1 MRKGRKMDNL
11 LLYLLKVSVVTMLL
25 YLCYILFF
33 SKDTFYFRNRI
44 FLIGLLLLSIII
56 PLLNVFN
63 LFATESSIE
72 NTSSIKSIILSGTTL
87 EAIVSN
93 KITSF
98 DLNSILIWI
107 YFLVTGLFLLRIISS
122 VAQTLM
128 MIRKGTIQN
137 TKFPK
142 VVLSEMEHPPY
153 SFFPYVVI
161 PKKTY
166 ESSDYLEILEH
177 ETAHIKQGHTFD
189 LFFSELLIAFLWFN
203 PFMWLIKR
211 SIVLN
216 HEYLADNFSLKSSC
230 NVKEYQYKLLNIPTS
245 LMNVPLAHNFSSLIK
260 NRIVMINKKPTRNY
274 ATLKSLII
282 LPVVAILFVMFS
294 FKPENTLTN
303 TGNQKPLFSK
313 TSESEILVFLAKN
326 TGYPQEARSSSDTGK
341 VFVVVKMNKG
351 GVIKECK
358 AFTDKKAVNVPLLPE
373 IVIVGYKPSGG
384 TSATKSTKATS
395 NEHPTLKTECLR
407 VTNTLS
413 DVKIPEWK
421 DKDMEF
427 AIQFKFALK

>member
-1 MRKGRKMDNL
+1 M
-11 LLYLLKVSVVTMLL
+11 
-25 YLCYILFF
+25 
-33 SKDTFYFRNRI
+33 
-44 FLIGLLLLSIII
+44 
-56 PLLNVFN
+56 
-63 LFATESSIE
+63 
-72 NTSSIKSIILSGTTL
+72 
-87 EAIVSN
+87 
-93 KITSF
+93 
-98 DLNSILIWI
+98 
-107 YFLVTGLFLLRIISS
+107 
-122 VAQTLM
+122 
-128 MIRKGTIQN
+128 
-137 TKFPK
+137 FPK
-142 VVLSEMEHPPY
+142 VVLSEMEHPPF

-166 ESSDYLEILEH
+166 KSSDYLEILEH

-189 LFFSELLIAFLWFN
+189 LLFSELLIAFLWFN

-282 LPVVAILFVMFS
+282 FPVVAILLVMFS
-294 FKPENTLTN
+294 FKPENTITN

-313 TSESEILVFLAKN
+313 TSETEILKFIGIN
-326 TGYPQEARSSSDTGK
+326 TGYPQEARNSSDTGK

-358 AFTDKKAVNVPLLPE
+358 AYTDKKAVNVPLLPE

-384 TSATKSTKATS
+384 TSAAKTTKAST
-395 NEHPTLKTECLR
+395 NEHPILKTECLR
-407 VTNTLS
+407 VANTLS
-413 DVKIPEWK
+413 DAKIPEWK

-427 AIQFKFALK
+427 ALEIKFMLK

>member
-1 MRKGRKMDNL
+1 MDNL

-25 YLCYILFF
+25 YLCYVLFF
-33 SKDTFYFRNRI
+33 SKDTFYLRNRI
-44 FLIGLLLLSIII
+44 FLIGFLLLSIII

-63 LFATESSIE
+63 IFDTESSTG
-72 NTSSIKSIILSGTTL
+72 NTNSVKNIILSGTSL
-87 EAIVSN
+87 EAIVSE

-98 DLNSILIWI
+98 DLYSILIWI
-107 YFLVTGLFLLRIISS
+107 NFIVTGLFLLRIISS

-128 MIRKGTIQN
+128 IIRKGTIQN
-137 TKFPK
+137 IKLPK
-142 VVLSEMEHPPY
+142 VVLSEMEHPPF
-153 SFFPYVVI
+153 SFFPYIVI

-189 LFFSELLIAFLWFN
+189 LLFSEFLIAFLWFN

-230 NVKEYQYKLLNIPTS
+230 NVKAYQYKLLNLPIS

-282 LPVVAILFVMFS
+282 LPLVATLFVMFS
-294 FKPENTLTN
+294 FKPENTLSN

-358 AFTDKKAVNVPLLPE
+358 VFTDKKAVNVPLLPE
-373 IVIVGYKPSGG
+373 IVIVGYKLSGG
-384 TSATKSTKATS
+384 TSVAHSIKATS

-413 DVKIPEWK
+413 EVKIPEWK
-421 DKDMEF
+421 DRDMEF

>member
-1 MRKGRKMDNL
+1 MDNL

-25 YLCYILFF
+25 YICYILFF
-33 SKDTFYFRNRI
+33 SKDTFYLRNRI
-44 FLIGLLLLSIII
+44 FLIGLLLLSIFI

-72 NTSSIKSIILSGTTL
+72 NTSSIKSIILTGTSL
-87 EAIVSN
+87 EAIVSE

-107 YFLVTGLFLLRIISS
+107 YFLVTGLFLFRIISS
-122 VAQTLM
+122 IAQTLRI
-128 MIRKGTIQN
+128 IRKGTIQN
-137 TKFPK
+137 TMFPK
-142 VVLSEMEHPPY
+142 VVLSEMEHPPF

-166 ESSDYLEILEH
+166 KSSDYLEILEH

-189 LFFSELLIAFLWFN
+189 LVFSELLIAFLWFN

-230 NVKEYQYKLLNIPTS
+230 NIKEYQYKLLNIPTS

-260 NRIVMINKKPTRNY
+260 NRIVMINKKPSHNY

-313 TSESEILVFLAKN
+313 TSESEILLFLAKN

-384 TSATKSTKATS
+384 TSVAKSTKATS
-395 NEHPTLKTECLR
+395 NEHPTLKTECVR

-413 DVKIPEWK
+413 DVKIPEWN

>member
-1 MRKGRKMDNL
+1 MDNL
-11 LLYLLKVSVVTMLL
+11 LLYLLKVSAVTMLL

-33 SKDTFYFRNRI
+33 SKDTFYLRNRI

-63 LFATESSIE
+63 IFDTESSIE
-72 NTSSIKSIILSGTTL
+72 NTNSIKSIILSGTSL
-87 EAIVSN
+87 EATVSE

-98 DLNSILIWI
+98 DLNNILIWA
-107 YFLVTGLFLLRIISS
+107 YFLVTGLFLLRILSS
-122 VAQTLM
+122 VAQAF
-128 MIRKGTIQN
+128 MIIQKGTIQN

-142 VVLSEMEHPPY
+142 VVLSEMEHPPF
-153 SFFPYVVI
+153 SFFPYAVI
-161 PKKTY
+161 PKKTF
-166 ESSDYLEILEH
+166 ESGDYLEILEH
-177 ETAHIKQGHTFD
+177 ESAHIKQGHTFD
-189 LFFSELLIAFLWFN
+189 LLFSKLLIAFLWFN

-274 ATLKSLII
+274 ANLKSLII

-294 FKPENTLTN
+294 FKPESSQN

-326 TGYPQEARSSSDTGK
+326 TGYPQEAKSSSDTGK

-358 AFTDKKAVNVPLLPE
+358 VFTDKKAVNVPLLPE

-384 TSATKSTKATS
+384 TSVTKSIKATS

-413 DVKIPEWK
+413 EIKIPEWK
-421 DKDMEF
+421 DNDMEF

>member
-1 MRKGRKMDNL
+1 MDNL
-11 LLYLLKVSVVTMLL
+11 LLYLLKVSVVTILL
-25 YLCYILFF
+25 YLCYIIFF
-33 SKDTFYFRNRI
+33 SKDTFYLRNRI

-63 LFATESSIE
+63 VFATESSVE
-72 NTSSIKSIILSGTTL
+72 NTNSIKSIILSGSSL
-87 EAIVSN
+87 EATISE

-98 DLNSILIWI
+98 DLISILIRI
-107 YFLVTGLFLLRIISS
+107 YFLITGLFLLRIISG
-122 VAQTLM
+122 VARTFII
-128 MIRKGTIQN
+128 IRNGIILN

-142 VVLSEMEHPPY
+142 VVLSEMEHPPF
-153 SFFPYVVI
+153 SFFPYIVI

-166 ESSDYLEILEH
+166 ESVDYLGILDH
-177 ETAHIKQGHTFD
+177 ETAHIRQGHTFD
-189 LFFSELLIAFLWFN
+189 LIFSELLIAFLWFN

-211 SIVLN
+211 SIILN
-216 HEYLADNFSLKSSC
+216 HEYLADNFSLQSSC
-230 NVKEYQYKLLNIPTS
+230 NVKEYQYKLLNIQTGR
-245 LMNVPLAHNFSSLIK
+245 MNVPLAHNFSSLIK

-294 FKPENTLTN
+294 FKPESGQIIS
-303 TGNQKPLFSK
+303 GNQEPLFSK
-313 TSESEILVFLAKN
+313 TSVSEILVFLSRN
-326 TGYPQEARSSSDTGK
+326 TGYPQEARNSSDTGR

-351 GVIKECK
+351 GIIKECK

-373 IVIVGYKPSGG
+373 IVIIGYKPSGG
-384 TSATKSTKATS
+384 TSAVKSTKANS
-395 NEHPTLKTECLR
+395 KEHSALKTECLR

-413 DVKIPEWK
+413 EVKIPEWNEK
-421 DKDMEF
+421 DIEF

>member
-1 MRKGRKMDNL
+1 MDNF

-33 SKDTFYFRNRI
+33 SKDTFYLRNRI

-63 LFATESSIE
+63 IFATESSVE
-72 NTSSIKSIILSGTTL
+72 NTNSIKSIILSGSSL
-87 EAIVSN
+87 EATISE

-107 YFLVTGLFLLRIISS
+107 YLLITGLFLLRIISS
-122 VAQTLM
+122 VAHTFM
-128 MIRKGTIQN
+128 IIRKGIIQN

-142 VVLSEMEHPPY
+142 VVLSEMEHPPF

-166 ESSDYLEILEH
+166 ESGDYLEILDH
-177 ETAHIKQGHTFD
+177 ETAHIRQGHTFD
-189 LFFSELLIAFLWFN
+189 LLFSELLIAFLWFN

-211 SIVLN
+211 SIILN
-216 HEYLADNFSLKSSC
+216 HEYLADNLTLQSSC
-230 NVKEYQYKLLNIPTS
+230 NVKEYQYKLLNITTS

-282 LPVVAILFVMFS
+282 LPVVAILFVLFS
-294 FKPENTLTN
+294 FKPGNTLTN

-351 GVIKECK
+351 GIIKECK

-384 TSATKSTKATS
+384 TSVAESTKATS

-413 DVKIPEWK
+413 DVKIPEWN

>member
-1 MRKGRKMDNL
+1 MDNL

-33 SKDTFYFRNRI
+33 SKDTFYLRNRI

-72 NTSSIKSIILSGTTL
+72 NTNSIKSIILSGTSL
-87 EAIVSN
+87 ETIVSE

-107 YFLVTGLFLLRIISS
+107 YFLVTSLFLLRIISS
-122 VAQTLM
+122 VSQTLM
-128 MIRKGTIQN
+128 IIRKGTIQN

-142 VVLSEMEHPPY
+142 VVLSEMKHPPF

-189 LFFSELLIAFLWFN
+189 LLFSELLIAFLWFN

-294 FKPENTLTN
+294 FKPESIPINN
-303 TGNQKPLFSK
+303 GYQVPLFSK
-313 TSESEILVFLAKN
+313 SSETEILKFLAMN
-326 TGYPQEARSSSDTGK
+326 TGYPQEAKNSSDTGK

-351 GVIKECK
+351 GIIKECK
-358 AFTDKKAVNVPLLPE
+358 AFTEKKGINVPFLKE
-373 IVIVGYKPSGG
+373 IVILGYKPSTGP
-384 TSATKSTKATS
+384 TAARSEKSS
-395 NEHPTLKTECLR
+395 GNEHPALKTECLR
-407 VTNTLS
+407 IANKLME
-413 DVKIPEWK
+413 VKIPEWK

-427 AIQFKFALK
+427 AVEFKFILK